1 LGAVTVSRLYGAG
14 GRRVAPALAERL
26 GFRFVDREI
35 VEEAARRLGLDPRI
49 AAERDERVP
58 GIVDEVGLALARG
71 MPEFAMSSMA
81 IGDRDLAEATR
92 AVISSLADAGGYV
105 ILGRGG
111 QASLRGR
118 RDVCHIWLVGERADR
133 ARRVAASQGIDER
146 EAAARRDRVD
156 GERAAYVRRFHGAD
170 INDPLLYDCILNTSL
185 LGLEGAVEAA
195 AAVCRTKLEP

>member
-1 LGAVTVSRLYGAG
+1 LGTVTVSRLYGAG

-35 VEEAARRLGLDPRI
+35 VEEAARRIGLDPRI
-49 AAERDERVP
+49 AAERDEQVP

-105 ILGRGG
+105 ILGRGA
-111 QASLRGR
+111 QAALRGR
-118 RDVCHIWLVGERADR
+118 PDVCHISLVGEPADR

-146 EAAARRDRVD
+146 EAASRRDRVD
-156 GERAAYVRRFHGAD
+156 GERAAYVRRFYGAD
-170 INDPLLYDCILNTSL
+170 IRDPLLYDCILNTSR
-185 LGLEGAVEAA
+185 LGLEGAVDAA
-195 AAVCRTKLEP
+195 AAVSRGKLEP

>member
-35 VEEAARRLGLDPRI
+35 VEEAARRLGLDPTI

-118 RDVCHIWLVGERADR
+118 RDVCHISLVGERADR

-146 EAAARRDRVD
+146 EASARRDRVD

-185 LGLEGAVEAA
+185 LGLEGAVDAA